1 MSFDRPGMP
10 HPGHRA
16 DEAEIDDDLREEGV
30 ELTDGELDGLDHPG
44 GVSRGPEPNPPRRP
58 SHESAQATDNQA
70 TDNEA
75 SDNLATDN
83 RATTDSPAARAA
95 AEAAEGEPVDDPAH
109 DDPAHDAAH
118 DAG

>member
-58 SHESAQATDNQA
+58 SHESAQATDSQA
-70 TDNEA
+70 TDNQA
-75 SDNLATDN
+75 SDN